1 MYHYEELSEKGWQKS
16 LVSGESV
23 DGNGPAPWVTYPA
36 LRFIER
42 LVSPQLKVFETV
54 AEILPFGG
62 AAERIPSF
70 RSNMMPGGQKRSR
83 TEPRRDC
90 VSS

>member
-1 MYHYEELSEKGWQKS
+1 MKSLAGRRIIGLIRERQNIKVHYEELSEKGWQKS

-42 LVSPQLKVFETV
+42 LVSPQLKVFEYRC
-54 AEILPFGG
+54 ENLPFGG
-62 AAERIPSF
+62 AAEQISSF
-70 RSNMMPGGQKRSR
+70 GR
-83 TEPRRDC
+83 T
-90 VSS
+90 